1 MTTLPPLYLPTTADR
16 DRFFA
21 RGGRGHHGRY
31 TGTIKK
37 GIGRY
42 RLRLPWQ
49 LPIKN
54 ETMTTPPYLSPGDR
68 VAIAAPAR
76 KIAADELRPAIQL
89 LTNWGLDV
97 VLPEHLYDAE
107 NQFAGDDRT
116 RAATMQQLLDDPD
129 VRAIFCARGGYGTV
143 RIIDRLDFSAF
154 AQHPKWIVGYSD
166 ITVLHSH
173 INRHW
178 GIETLH
184 ATMPIDIP
192 DPESYPSTESLH
204 RCLWGEETAY
214 RWEAHPLNRKGEAE
228 AAVVGGNLSILYSL
242 CGSASDID
250 TEGKILFIEDLDEY
264 LYHIDRMM
272 MNLKRSGHLAGLAG
286 LAVGR
291 FCKMHDNTVPFGRTA
306 EQIIYDAV
314 VEYDYPVCFG
324 LAAGH
329 IGTDNLALPL
339 GRRARLH
346 VGDWTELRFAR

>member
-21 RGGRGHHGRY
+21 RGGREYHGRY

-42 RLRLPWQ
+42 ELRLPWQ

-54 ETMTTPPYLSPGDR
+54 ETMTTPPYLSHGDR

-76 KIAADELRPAIQL
+76 KIADDELRPAIQL

-192 DPESYPSTESLH
+192 GPESYPSTESLH

-314 VEYDYPVCFG
+314 AEYDYPVCFG